1 VQFASPVKGET
12 IVLPGCARD
21 FHGLRKHVRARIIAA
36 SIDEQAT
43 ARQLGLSE
51 IEMARTLRAAG
62 CSGVVLHALI
72 KLVCGEFIVFRTR

>member
-1 VQFASPVKGET
+1 MQLASPVKGET
-12 IVLPGCARD
+12 LVCPAAHEISMGCVSMFAQESLPPA
-21 FHGLRKHVRARIIAA
+21 
-36 SIDEQAT
+36 IDEQAT

-51 IEMARTLRAAG
+51 VEMARTLRAAV